1 MSTLRSRFLPA
12 GAASS
17 VLLAAVAGFIALIGA
32 AMTAYPGGTAWDAAT
47 RGHSFWL
54 NYLCDLER
62 RVALDGEPNATGS
75 ALAQAA
81 LLILA
86 LGLVLFWR
94 LLPRLFP
101 AQVRLGLMVR
111 SLGSVALVGTV
122 AVALLPSDRF
132 ASIHPVCLVVAGV
145 PSLVAALLAVV
156 GLLRKERALR
166 AVAAVGAA
174 ALLVSGADFA
184 LYVWEIAGG
193 GPSLR
198 AEAVLERVSLILVL
212 AWMCTVA
219 HRLEWL
225 SSKERPPP
233 APSPVPA
240 SAPPSAS
247 RRPA

>member
-1 MSTLRSRFLPA
+1 MSTLRSRSFPP

-17 VLLAAVAGFIALIGA
+17 VLVATVASFIGLISA
-32 AMTAYPGGTAWDAAT
+32 AMIAYPGGTAWDATT
-47 RGHSFWL
+47 RGNSFWL

-62 RVALDGEPNATGS
+62 RVALDGRPNATGS
-75 ALAQAA
+75 LLAQAA

-86 LGLVLFWR
+86 LGLVLFWWR
-94 LLPRLFP
+94 LPHMFP
-101 AQVRLGLMVR
+101 ARVRLGRAVR
-111 SLGSVALVGTV
+111 ALGSLALGGTA

-132 ASIHPVCLVVAGV
+132 PSIHPLALIVAGV
-145 PSLVAALLAVV
+145 PSLVAASLAVV
-156 GLLRKERALR
+156 GMPREERAAR
-166 AVAAVGAA
+166 TVGAA

-184 LYVWEIAGG
+184 LYVWEVGG
-193 GPSLR
+193 HGPALR
-198 AEAVLERVSLILVL
+198 AEAALERVSLLLVL

-219 HRLEWL
+219 HRLGWL

-240 SAPPSAS
+240 SARPSAS